1 MSIDFIVTLLTGAI
15 CSGIIIIL
23 ICEGGNDDDRNN

>member
-1 MSIDFIVTLLTGAI
+1 MSIDFIVTLLIGAI

-23 ICEGGNDDDRNN
+23 ICEGGNDDNRNN

>member
-1 MSIDFIVTLLTGAI
+1 MSPDFILALCVGIT

-23 ICEGGNDDDRNN
+23 ICEGGDHDDRNN

>member
-1 MSIDFIVTLLTGAI
+1 MSPDFILTLCIGII

>member
-1 MSIDFIVTLLTGAI
+1 MSIDFIVTLLVGVL

-23 ICEGGNDDDRNN
+23 ICEDDNDNRD